1 MHLLFFLLLGFRR
14 FLPQVE
20 EVGGAGSATHVQRC
34 ILVDPELTDAI
45 LDADVHVAMELLLVP
60 KGLHAFLQLG
70 WRMLRALETLL
81 AGPTAAK
88 LQLAESELRLA
99 FLLIEQ
105 LF

>member
-1 MHLLFFLLLGFRR
+1 MHLLFFLLLVVRH

-34 ILVDPELTDAI
+34 ILVDLELTDAI

-70 WRMLRALETLL
+70 
-81 AGPTAAK
+81 
-88 LQLAESELRLA
+88 
-99 FLLIEQ
+99 
-105 LF
+105 